1 MIFFFDSTKCVR
13 ICPNSSNYDQ
23 FPILRI
29 NSINFLPFLQIN
41 IPELSSKG
49 PLWKYFSKI
58 NIDALVEIA
67 RRRKGAPTLDRDE
80 SNTFADIRKRFGQ
93 HRKSI
98 KNRVKKLYNRDG
110 GCEEREKIPIACNN
124 GKAASPPR
132 TMATTAQSKPS
143 GNAPNRFGLHLDAA
157 GYFNRRD
164 NYLFGSMLKK
174 SRTSLT
180 FDDSARKK
188 FTVLPVKAKLMRS
201 VEVGWS

>member
-1 MIFFFDSTKCVR
+1 MST
-13 ICPNSSNYDQ
+13 
-23 FPILRI
+23 
-29 NSINFLPFLQIN
+29 
-41 IPELSSKG
+41 KG

-67 RRRKGAPTLDRDE
+67 RRRKEAPSLDRDE
-80 SNTFADIRKRFGQ
+80 TNTFADIRKRFGQ

-98 KNRVKKLYNRDG
+98 KNRVKKLYNRG
-110 GCEEREKIPIACNN
+110 NGCEERDKIPMDCN
-124 GKAASPPR
+124 GKTASPTR
-132 TMATTAQSKPS
+132 TLAAGQPKPNANVQS
-143 GNAPNRFGLHLDAA
+143 RFGLHLDAA

-188 FTVLPVKAKLMRS
+188 FSVLPVKAKLMRS
-201 VEVGWS
+201 VEVGDDFERLDLFE